1 MAAEKKHFVCVVC
14 PIGCEIDVVHDG
26 SKIISMEG
34 NKCDNSEE
42 FVSQELIEP
51 MRILTTT
58 VRIGGSRWLVIPV
71 RTDKPVPKRLFPR
84 IMRQLRRIKL
94 QAPVNMLDVVVGDIV
109 GTGANVVATR
119 TMPHE

>member
-1 MAAEKKHFVCVVC
+1 MTAEKTHFVCVVC

-34 NKCDNSEE
+34 NKCEKSTE

-58 VRIGGSRWLVIPV
+58 IRIEGSRWPVIPV
-71 RTDKPVPKRLFPR
+71 RTDKAVPKRLFPQVMKR
-84 IMRQLRRIKL
+84 LRRITL
-94 QAPVNMLDVVVGDIV
+94 QAPVNMLDVVARNVLR
-109 GTGANVVATR
+109 TGANVIATR
-119 TMPHE
+119 TMPRE

>member
-1 MAAEKKHFVCVVC
+1 MAVAKKHLVCVVC

-34 NKCDNSEE
+34 NKCEKSEE

-58 VRIGGSRWLVIPV
+58 VRIQGSKWPVVPV
-71 RTDKPVPKRLFPR
+71 RTDKAVPKRLFPR
-84 IMRQLRRIKL
+84 IMRQLRRITL
-94 QAPVNMLDVVVGDIV
+94 QAPVSILDVVVRDV
-109 GTGANVVATR
+109 LRTGANVMATR
-119 TMPHE
+119 SVQQE

>member
-14 PIGCEIDVVHDG
+14 PIGCEIDVVHDD
-26 SKIISMEG
+26 SRIISTEG
-34 NKCDNSEE
+34 NKCEKSEE

-58 VRIGGSRWLVIPV
+58 VRIQGSRWPVIPV

-84 IMRQLRRIKL
+84 IMRQLRRVRL
-94 QAPVNMLDVVVGDIV
+94 QVPINISDVVVGDV
-109 GTGANVVATR
+109 LGTGANILATR
-119 TMPHE
+119 TMPRE